1 MKERLSDEYAAAI
14 RANIADIRARMDK
27 ARGDRDVTLL
37 LATKTVAPEAINY
50 ATQECGVTDIG
61 ENRVQEL
68 IAKYDDLEKE
78 NVNIHF
84 IGTLQTNKV
93 KYIID
98 KVCMIHS
105 LDSVK
110 LAREIDR
117 QAKKAGKVMDVLI
130 EINVGREESKSG
142 VMPEDFEQFADEIS
156 VFENIR
162 VRGIMVIGP
171 ICAEKAEYIEYFQKT
186 YAFFLD
192 ILPKKIHNIYK
203 PVLSMG
209 MSDNFDLA
217 IEQGSNLIRVGTAA
231 FGKRN
236 YVK

>member
-1 MKERLSDEYAAAI
+1 MKTRLSDDYARDI
-14 RANIADIRARMDK
+14 RENIASVRERIAL
-27 ARGDRDVTLL
+27 AGGGRDVTLL
-37 LATKTVAPEAINY
+37 LATKTVPPEAINY

-68 IAKYDDLEKE
+68 IAKYDDLVKD
-78 NVNIHF
+78 NVNLHF

-93 KYIID
+93 KYIVD

-110 LAREIDR
+110 LAREIDLR
-117 QAKKAGKVMDVLI
+117 AKERGKIMDALI
-130 EINVGREESKSG
+130 EVNIGREPNKSG
-142 VMPEDFEQFADEIS
+142 IMPEDLESFAGDIAGFES
-156 VFENIR
+156 VR

-171 ICAEKAEYIEYFQKT
+171 ICAEKDKYIEYFKKT
-186 YAFFLD
+186 YSFFLD

-217 IEQGSNLIRVGTAA
+217 VGCGSNLVRVGTAV
-231 FGKRN
+231 FGKRD
-236 YVK
+236 YSK